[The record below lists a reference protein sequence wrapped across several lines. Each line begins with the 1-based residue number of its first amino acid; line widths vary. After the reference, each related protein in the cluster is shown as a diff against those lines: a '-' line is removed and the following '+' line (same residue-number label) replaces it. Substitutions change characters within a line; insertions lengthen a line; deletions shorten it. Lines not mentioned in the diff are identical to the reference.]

1 MARRK
6 HHEEHANH
14 EAWAIPYADLMTLL
28 LAFFVV
34 MYAISSVNEGKY
46 RIMADALTD
55 AFGGAPRTINPVQVG
70 NKQVQG
76 GGWDSPSVIKSGT
89 KVGPSAPAPSHD
101 PTLLPSMA
109 SQMRMPVSVHNQ
121 EQIARAERQ
130 LNSIADRLTAALA
143 PLIDRGMIS
152 VRRTELWIEVEINS
166 DILFPTGSAALD
178 VHARQTL
185 ASLAEVL
192 RDVPNSVRVEGH
204 TDNVPIA
211 TATFPSNWELSAG
224 RAASVVHLF
233 ADQGVQPSRLAMVGY
248 GQFRPREENDS
259 AQGRNRNRRVMVII
273 LADTSH
279 SVDPLGQR
287 LNAATATPES
297 TATEQAAA
305 TPATVTTS
313 PIAPVKLPPV
323 PAGSRVGAAVP
334 PAMKE

>member
-1 MARRK
+1 MPSA
-6 HHEEHANH
+6 
-14 EAWAIPYADLMTLL
+14 
-28 LAFFVV
+28 
-34 MYAISSVNEGKY
+34 
-46 RIMADALTD
+46 
-55 AFGGAPRTINPVQVG
+55 APRTINPVQVG

-89 KVGPSAPAPSHD
+89 KIGRPRRRLARPDPAAVDGLADAHAGVGAQPGAD
-101 PTLLPSMA
+101 
-109 SQMRMPVSVHNQ
+109 R
-121 EQIARAERQ
+121 RAERQ

-287 LNAATATPES
+287 LNAATGAADTPPPNKPP
-297 TATEQAAA
+297 QLR
-305 TPATVTTS
+305 
-313 PIAPVKLPPV
+313 LPP
-323 PAGSRVGAAVP
+323 P
-334 PAMKE
+334 PPPSHR